1 MGFNIWSE
9 VPLSPGSLAR
19 LQSLGQV
26 NENGTFANLP
36 GCDVAIIGPS
46 TVDAG
51 FIAQCGPSLKIAL
64 RSGIGYEKVDVAT
77 CSAHGVLT
85 ANTPDGPTE
94 STAEQAVM
102 LLLAIA
108 RNLYK
113 AGQHLRAGQWNPY
126 TELRG
131 KELRDQLLGVV
142 GFGRIGRRVT
152 EICAL
157 GIQMPVLVFDPFV
170 KVDVSRYPGIRVAES
185 LDEVLQQADFVTL
198 HTPLM
203 PETRHMIGERELRL
217 MKPGSYLVN
226 VSRGG
231 VIDEA
236 ALIRALEQGHL
247 AGAGLDV
254 FEVEP
259 TPIDNPLLRMSNVV
273 ATPHAGGNTLQG
285 TERMMSGVI
294 DQIEQLAAGQRPTF
308 LLDPSAWPGRAKLLL
323 QHTAL

>member
-9 VPLSPGSLAR
+9 VPLSPAAAAR
-19 LQSLGQV
+19 VQPLGTLD
-26 NENGTFANLP
+26 NSGKHEHLP
-36 GCDVAIIGPS
+36 GCDVAIIGAS
-46 TVDAG
+46 AVDAA
-51 FIAQCGPSLKIAL
+51 FIAKCGPSLKIAI
-64 RSGIGYEKVDVAT
+64 RSGIGFEKVDVAT

-102 LLLAIA
+102 LLLAVA
-108 RNLYK
+108 RNLFK
-113 AGQHLRAGQWNPY
+113 AGQRVRAGQWSPQSA
-126 TELRG
+126 LQG
-131 KELRDQLLGVV
+131 KELRDQVLGVV

-157 GIQMPVLVFDPFV
+157 GIQMPVLVYDPFA
-170 KVDVSRYPGIRVAES
+170 KVDVGRFPGVRVAES
-185 LDEVLQQADFVTL
+185 LDEVLRQADFVTL

-203 PETRHMIGERELRL
+203 SQTRHMIGERELRL

-236 ALIRALEQGHL
+236 ALIRALNDGHL

-259 TPIDNPLLRMSNVV
+259 TPIDNPLLHMSNVV
-273 ATPHAGGNTLQG
+273 ATPHSAGNTLQG
-285 TERMMSGVI
+285 AARIMNGVI
-294 DQIEQLAAGQRPTF
+294 DQIEQLATGQRPTF
-308 LLDPSAWPGRAKLLL
+308 LLDPAAWPGRAKTLLERTL
-323 QHTAL
+323 P